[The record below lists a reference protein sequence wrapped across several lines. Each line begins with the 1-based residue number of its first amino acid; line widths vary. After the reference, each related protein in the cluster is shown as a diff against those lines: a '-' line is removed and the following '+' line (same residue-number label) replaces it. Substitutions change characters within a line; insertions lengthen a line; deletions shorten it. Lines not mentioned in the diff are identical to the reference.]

1 MTGFPL
7 PRLLLT
13 ASLGLLAAVGLTSCG
28 SDSLLSYGKDDHN
41 KMIVSVTDQKLL
53 LVRDGTPVKAYK
65 ISTSKFGVGDRPNS
79 NCTPLGRMQIAKK
92 IGGNAPIGSVFKNR
106 RPTGEVI
113 RPDAPGRD
121 PVVTR
126 IMWLT
131 GTESRN
137 QNAFRR
143 TIYIHGTP
151 EERRLG
157 SPASF
162 GCIRM
167 GSKDVADLYNRV
179 GTGADVFVIRGSI
192 QTKTSGSATAM
203 NGKSGG
209 FPHDS

>member
-1 MTGFPL
+1 MTGL
-7 PRLLLT
+7 PIPRSLLL
-13 ASLGLLAAVGLTSCG
+13 ASLGLLGALGLTSCG
-28 SDSLLSYGKDDHN
+28 SDSFTFGKDNRN
-41 KMIVSVTDQKLL
+41 KMIVSVSDQKLL
-53 LVRDGTPVKAYK
+53 LVRDGTPVKTYK

-79 NCTPLGRMQIAKK
+79 NCTPLGRLQVAKK
-92 IGGNAPIGSVFKNR
+92 IGDNAPVGCVFKNR
-106 RPTGEVI
+106 RPTGEVLV
-113 RPDAPGRD
+113 PDAPGRD

-126 IMWLT
+126 ILWLT

-157 SPASF
+157 TPASF

-192 QTKTSGSATAM
+192 QSKKTNQASVST
-203 NGKSGG
+203 GKFAS
-209 FPHDS
+209 FANNS

>member
-1 MTGFPL
+1 MPGFTL
-7 PRLLLT
+7 PRFVII
-13 ASLGLLAAVGLTSCG
+13 ASASLLAAVGLSSCG
-28 SDSLLSYGKDDHN
+28 TDSLSFGKDNRN
-41 KMIVSVTDQKLL
+41 KMIVSVTDQKML
-53 LVRDGTPVKAYK
+53 LVRDGTPIKAYK

-79 NCTPLGRMQIAKK
+79 NCTPLGHLQVAKK
-92 IGGNAPIGSVFKNR
+92 IGADAPIGSVFKNR
-106 RPTGEVI
+106 RATGEVI
-113 RPDAPGRD
+113 VPNAPGRD

-126 IMWLT
+126 ILWLT

-151 EERRLG
+151 EECRLG

-192 QTKTSGSATAM
+192 QAKKANQDSASA
-203 NGKSGG
+203 GKIGG
-209 FPHDS
+209 IARNS

>member
-1 MTGFPL
+1 MSGLKL
-7 PRLLLT
+7 PRFLLSSL
-13 ASLGLLAAVGLTSCG
+13 LGLLAAAGLSSCG
-28 SDSLLSYGKDDHN
+28 SDSLSFGKDTRN
-41 KMIVSVTDQKLL
+41 KMIVSVNDQKML

-79 NCTPLGRMQIAKK
+79 NCTPLGHLQVAKK
-92 IGGNAPIGSVFKNR
+92 IGANARIGSVFKNR
-106 RPTGEVI
+106 QPTGEVI
-113 RPDAPGRD
+113 APNAPGRD

-126 IMWLT
+126 ILWLT

-137 QNAFRR
+137 QNTFRR

-179 GTGADVFVIRGSI
+179 GPGADVFVIRGSI
-192 QTKTSGSATAM
+192 QTKKTTQVSAST
-203 NGKSGG
+203 GKIGG
-209 FPHDS
+209 FSHDS